1 MLDEQAD
8 AELRGIVRTGQIIVL
23 ACGGGVLMFA
33 AYVLLAAQPRAN
45 AGSNLISW
53 VSVALA
59 VAGVF
64 AALLIG
70 AIVAGSGLRRIADGT
85 WASGR
90 SQTPAPETDA
100 GRVAAVYQTR
110 AIIRVA
116 FFEGP
121 SFLGLFAYMTEGHL
135 AGLIVAAVML
145 VGLLSQFPTPGRVA
159 AWVETQLRWIE
170 DTRQLRR
177 S

>member
-1 MLDEQAD
+1 MLDERAD

-33 AYVLLAAQPRAN
+33 AYILLAAAACQRGQQFDQLGIRRLGGGWRFPGPADR
-45 AGSNLISW
+45 G
-53 VSVALA
+53 A
-59 VAGVF
+59 VM
-64 AALLIG
+64 
-70 AIVAGSGLRRIADGT
+70 GSGLRRIADGT
-85 WASGR
+85 WASAR
-90 SQTPAPETDA
+90 SQTPARD
-100 GRVAAVYQTR
+100 GRR
-110 AIIRVA
+110 PSRCGLPDPRDRPRA

-145 VGLLSQFPTPGRVA
+145 VGLSGQFPTPGRVA
-159 AWVETQLRWIE
+159 AWVETHLRWIE
-170 DTRQLRR
+170 DTRQLGR